1 MRKMRNP
8 LLATVLSIMCLQC
21 LESRKQNKNERK
33 TVDDVYS
40 KHCLPKRTDRLVY
53 RYQNDSHVFVGFD
66 NLENKKVTT
75 IFWRIKESGHGG
87 K

>member
-1 MRKMRNP
+1 MKTY
-8 LLATVLSIMCLQC
+8 LLATVISIICLQC
-21 LESRKQNKNERK
+21 LESRKQSNVKNERK
-33 TVDDVYS
+33 TVDEVYS

-66 NLENKKVTT
+66 NFENKKVTT
-75 IFWRIKESGHGG
+75 IFWKIKESGHGG